1 MARATTLEVVAHRGV
16 VEHAPENTLPAFLRA
31 LAVGADAVELDVRLT
46 RDRVPVVYHYYY
58 LHEFTTLP
66 GPIYDYTLDQL
77 QAARFLS
84 TGDGTEA
91 ASTDDWRIPTL
102 TEVLDVIGG
111 KIGLEIEIKG
121 PDPGA
126 PGIVAEVLARYR
138 QLWDGIEVTSF
149 EPMILR
155 DMQQQCP
162 GLTTDLLLPQPPD
175 WMRQDVLTY
184 EAIQRGRLAGAQAVH
199 LPATKL
205 SPAAVSA
212 IRSHGF
218 DIHVWDVNDD
228 ETLAHMLDLG
238 IRRVC
243 TDNAPQIVNAARRM
257 TSATPSS

>member
-1 MARATTLEVVAHRGV
+1 M
-16 VEHAPENTLPAFLRA
+16 
-31 LAVGADAVELDVRLT
+31 
-46 RDRVPVVYHYYY
+46 
-58 LHEFTTLP
+58 
-66 GPIYDYTLDQL
+66 
-77 QAARFLS
+77 
-84 TGDGTEA
+84 
-91 ASTDDWRIPTL
+91 
-102 TEVLDVIGG
+102 DVIGG

-121 PDPGA
+121 PDPEA

-155 DMQQQCP
+155 DMQQRCP

-205 SPAAVSA
+205 SPAVVSA
-212 IRSHGF
+212 IRAHGF

-228 ETLAHMLDLG
+228 ATLAHMLDCLLG

-243 TDNAPQIVNAARRM
+243 TDNAPQIVNTPAAARRM
-257 TSATPSS
+257 TSGNGSQRQAPPDYTAAFSDRPVAGQSNRRPLPLLMAGGTLTGWLGGRCYHLF